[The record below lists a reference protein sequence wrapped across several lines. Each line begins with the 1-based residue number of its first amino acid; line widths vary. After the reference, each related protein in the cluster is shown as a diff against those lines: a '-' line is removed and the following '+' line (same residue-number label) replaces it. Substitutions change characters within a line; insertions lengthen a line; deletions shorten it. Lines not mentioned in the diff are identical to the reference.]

1 MISARVLAAFV
12 AVASLH
18 GDSKKLTLDQ
28 RVEIMRGITAEY
40 ATVRAPLP
48 RSKKPLEF
56 DAGNGTWDKKK
67 WDEVGRELGPAAR
80 IGDLVQV
87 THVEI
92 DKDRIVL
99 EINNGMKGKGKWTD
113 HIQIGIGAST
123 TPISQRATNAP
134 SGTSI
139 AVLFDGPI
147 GEMTAADV
155 KKVLTPVLD
164 FEKHSATENYV
175 DTLPP
180 EFKKAIEEKKPVEG
194 MDRDQVLLALGR
206 PVRKTRE
213 SKDGVDYEDWIYGQP
228 PGRMTFVTFAGAK
241 VVRVK
246 DTYAGLGGTIAE
258 TPPQP

>member
-99 EINNGMKGKGKWTD
+99 EINNGMKGGKGKWYD
-113 HIQIGIGAST
+113 HLEVGIGGST
-123 TPISQRATNAP
+123 APVNGGRATNAP
-134 SGTSI
+134 GGTAI
-139 AVLFDGPI
+139 AV
-147 GEMTAADV
+147 
-155 KKVLTPVLD
+155 
-164 FEKHSATENYV
+164 
-175 DTLPP
+175 
-180 EFKKAIEEKKPVEG
+180 
-194 MDRDQVLLALGR
+194 
-206 PVRKTRE
+206 
-213 SKDGVDYEDWIYGQP
+213 
-228 PGRMTFVTFAGAK
+228 
-241 VVRVK
+241 
-246 DTYAGLGGTIAE
+246 
-258 TPPQP
+258 